1 MSVII
6 TNHKRCDVIK
16 MDGRIDSSNAPQ
28 LEEAMN
34 SIMDAGRY
42 KIVFDMTDV
51 NFVSSKGWWVMIE
64 TQKKC
69 KRYNRGEVVLVNVK
83 PNIKESL
90 DLVGMD
96 SYYQMFDD
104 ITDAVGSF

>member
-34 SIMDAGRY
+34 SITDAGRH

-69 KRYNRGEVVLVNVK
+69 KRYNRGEVILVNVK
-83 PNIKESL
+83 PNIKDSL